1 MKKLNKKYDLLMEVL
16 TPLHV
21 GAGAEKD
28 WVQGC
33 DFVVDNN
40 HVKILNLKKVSQF
53 VDNSDLS
60 NALMNKDD
68 AFLKSKLADNL
79 NKCVENEFCV
89 NFFGKNDIKTFIKN
103 GLTNNP
109 IVPGSSVKGA
119 IRSIMVD
126 YLLDE
131 HSKKSKKLNED
142 VLFGKAS
149 VGESLFRFIKVA
161 DAEFE
166 KTDLVNTKIFN
177 LKSSTTGGW
186 KHDRNRTTDK
196 FKTEGFNSFY
206 EVIGRSQKSTLS
218 LSFADV
224 AFQNY
229 AYKIK
234 SFSELKT
241 KLIDTDISFLFG
253 LINKHTKNYLEKEK
267 VFFVKYATDKTEL
280 IVRNIDFLLNE
291 IPTDGKY
298 CILKIAAG
306 SGFHSITGDWQF
318 DDYSIDELSYKEEKW
333 GKVKTVSRGM
343 QQGNKSAKSRK
354 IAISGENDFSL
365 MGFIKLTVLDDK
377 MLAAIEL
384 EKENQKQ
391 IEIEKQRE
399 QQQEQRLLKQQKL
412 ELEAKKKEFENLIS
426 QAQTYY
432 QNNEN
437 KAALSLIEQAEDLGL
452 DIVSHHEL
460 KQDILKAIEIQ
471 AKQEEIEAIKKQE
484 EEKRK
489 AETEAKLAVGLAA
502 YLEEKNL
509 KNDFKVQKFGMLKA
523 KVEKY
528 LKDSDNKKLPE
539 SEWESL
545 MQSINRI
552 FVDLK
557 PRDQRVWLKFE
568 KNKIWQEIANWT
580 EPDFAKSIFD
590 KLI

>member
-460 KQDILKAIEIQ
+460 KQIVLKAIE
-471 AKQEEIEAIKKQE
+471 KQIKQKEFEALKRQE
-484 EEKRK
+484 EEKRQ

-545 MQSINRI
+545 MQSINRV